1 MFIFFKILS
10 KLSLKKLYL
19 LSDLINNFFLL
30 KLLYRKKITYNNLNK
45 VFNRKTK
52 KEIELIYKRYYN
64 HLSDLILETIKLLDV
79 NEITIKKRI
88 KLLNPEIINSL
99 DKNKPTIILSAHY
112 GNWEWLFA
120 SLCVNFKENIYAVY
134 KPLSNKFFNN
144 LILKIRKNFGG
155 KLISKN
161 KTGKFILKKFKKKDI
176 LFVLADQVPENLN
189 NTISIKF
196 LNRNTTFS
204 KGLEKLCI
212 NSNAIVLYAKM
223 KKKERGYYTVEF
235 TKIKKNI
242 IREYSKKTEEIIFEK
257 PEYWLWSHNRW
268 KR

>member
-1 MFIFFKILS
+1 MLLFFKILS
-10 KLSLKKLYL
+10 KLSFKKLYL
-19 LSDLINNFFLL
+19 FSDLINIFFLL
-30 KLLYRKKITYNNLNK
+30 IIPYRKKITLNNLK
-45 VFNRKTK
+45 SVFNGKTK
-52 KEIELIYKRYYN
+52 KEIKIIYKQYYN
-64 HLSDLILETIKLLDV
+64 HLTDLILETIKLLDL
-79 NEITIKKRI
+79 NEKSIKKRI
-88 KLLNPEIINSL
+88 KLLNPEIVNNL
-99 DKNKPTIILSAHY
+99 DKNRPTIILSAHY

-120 SLCVNFKENIYAVY
+120 SLCINFKENTYAIY

-144 LILKIRKNFGG
+144 LVLKIRCKFGG

-161 KTGKFILKKFKKKDI
+161 KSGKFILKNFKKKSM
-176 LFVLADQVPENLN
+176 LFVLADQVPETIN

-223 KKKERGYYTVEF
+223 EKKKRGYYTVEF
-235 TKIKKNI
+235 SKIKKNI
-242 IREYSKKTEEIIFEK
+242 IREYVRKTEVSIFEK
-257 PEYWLWSHNRW
+257 PENWLWSHNRW